1 MKISI
6 FLDAEHTELLEAL
19 AEEEHRS
26 LRQQATVL
34 LEKALSLY
42 KQQRESVAA

>member
-6 FLDAEHTELLEAL
+6 FLDAEHAELLEAL

-26 LRQQATVL
+26 VRQQATVL
-34 LEKALSLY
+34 ILKALGLY